1 MAVINKQK
9 TKDYVECLNQETIN
23 QGKKEFLEELDRFAE
38 SLMAALEYTNETR
51 ECIKNNTGNIET
63 VGSILAFADTI
74 DELLEDINNSLEV
87 M

>member
-9 TKDYVECLNQETIN
+9 AKDYVECLNQETIN
-23 QGKKEFLEELDRFAE
+23 QGKKEFLEKLDRFAE

-51 ECIKNNTGNIET
+51 EYIKNNTGNIET
-63 VGSILAFADTI
+63 VAVILAFADTI
-74 DELLEDINNSLEV
+74 DELLENINNSFEV

>member
-1 MAVINKQK
+1 
-9 TKDYVECLNQETIN
+9 
-23 QGKKEFLEELDRFAE
+23 
-38 SLMAALEYTNETR
+38 MAALEYTNETR

-63 VGSILAFADTI
+63 VGSMLAFADTI